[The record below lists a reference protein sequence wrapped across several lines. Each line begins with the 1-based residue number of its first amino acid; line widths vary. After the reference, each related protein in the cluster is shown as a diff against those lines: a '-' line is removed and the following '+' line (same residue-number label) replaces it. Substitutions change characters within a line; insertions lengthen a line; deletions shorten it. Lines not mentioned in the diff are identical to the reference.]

1 MYVIFV
7 KNDGQ
12 HTVTGIA
19 ESIDEVKSILKK
31 NDLKDKI
38 DAGKAYLM
46 EGVIKLIR
54 PETTPEILDMKI
66 SRKEKNNYY

>member
-19 ESIDEVKSILKK
+19 ENLDEVKSIVKK
-31 NDLKDKI
+31 NNLKDKI
-38 DAGKAYLM
+38 DAGKAYLV

>member
-66 SRKEKNNYY
+66 SRNEKNNYY

>member
-54 PETTPEILDMKI
+54 PETTPEILDMEI